1 MIHTGKEA
9 AAGKSAVQR
18 KIVVKYLFFKANA
31 KLVNAFKKRPVFTI
45 MLMVKSGK
53 NSGKIRDFFFL
64 RKHSNW
70 SKQKNSKRAAPVVV
84 GGRTTYNSTKR
95 RRREEELFHARN
107 NKRTTTGTRER
118 ERERESV
125 CVCVLY

>member
-53 NSGKIRDFFFL
+53 NIPWDAQFRILIFFL
-64 RKHSNW
+64 FF
-70 SKQKNSKRAAPVVV
+70 
-84 GGRTTYNSTKR
+84 STK
-95 RRREEELFHARN
+95 L
-107 NKRTTTGTRER
+107 GG
-118 ERERESV
+118 
-125 CVCVLY
+125 

>member
-31 KLVNAFKKRPVFTI
+31 KLENAFKNRPVFTI

-64 RKHSNW
+64 RKHPIAS
-70 SKQKNSKRAAPVVV
+70 SAQKK
-84 GGRTTYNSTKR
+84 
-95 RRREEELFHARN
+95 
-107 NKRTTTGTRER
+107 
-118 ERERESV
+118 
-125 CVCVLY
+125 

>member
-64 RKHSNW
+64 RKHPNEISTP
-70 SKQKNSKRAAPVVV
+70 Q
-84 GGRTTYNSTKR
+84 TTISTPR
-95 RRREEELFHARN
+95 FRVF
-107 NKRTTTGTRER
+107 
-118 ERERESV
+118 SV
-125 CVCVLY
+125 SAKTPFSTVTDY

>member
-31 KLVNAFKKRPVFTI
+31 KLVNAFKNRPVFTI

-64 RKHSNW
+64 RKHSN
-70 SKQKNSKRAAPVVV
+70 KK
-84 GGRTTYNSTKR
+84 
-95 RRREEELFHARN
+95 
-107 NKRTTTGTRER
+107 RER
-118 ERERESV
+118 NKTNAMIRE
-125 CVCVLY
+125 YI

>member
-45 MLMVKSGK
+45 IHLGY
-53 NSGKIRDFFFL
+53 NGKIKAKIVVKFAVLFL
-64 RKHSNW
+64 LK
-70 SKQKNSKRAAPVVV
+70 AP
-84 GGRTTYNSTKR
+84 Y
-95 RRREEELFHARN
+95 
-107 NKRTTTGTRER
+107 
-118 ERERESV
+118 
-125 CVCVLY
+125 

>member
-31 KLVNAFKKRPVFTI
+31 KLENAFKKRPVFTI

-64 RKHSNW
+64 RKHPLIVWVKITNPRVMDFN
-70 SKQKNSKRAAPVVV
+70 QKNY
-84 GGRTTYNSTKR
+84 T
-95 RRREEELFHARN
+95 L
-107 NKRTTTGTRER
+107 
-118 ERERESV
+118 
-125 CVCVLY
+125 

>member
-45 MLMVKSGK
+45 RLMVKSGK
-53 NSGKIRDFFFL
+53 NHGKIRDFFFFAKAPYGLKSLICQVADL
-64 RKHSNW
+64 RKNVA
-70 SKQKNSKRAAPVVV
+70 NVKRALVE
-84 GGRTTYNSTKR
+84 TYT
-95 RRREEELFHARN
+95 H
-107 NKRTTTGTRER
+107 
-118 ERERESV
+118 
-125 CVCVLY
+125 

>member
-64 RKHSNW
+64 RKH
-70 SKQKNSKRAAPVVV
+70 QKDEQKEQSEQTNL
-84 GGRTTYNSTKR
+84 TTP
-95 RRREEELFHARN
+95 
-107 NKRTTTGTRER
+107 
-118 ERERESV
+118 
-125 CVCVLY
+125 

>member
-31 KLVNAFKKRPVFTI
+31 KIVNAFKKRPVFTI

-64 RKHSNW
+64 RKH
-70 SKQKNSKRAAPVVV
+70 P
-84 GGRTTYNSTKR
+84 T
-95 RRREEELFHARN
+95 LFG
-107 NKRTTTGTRER
+107 TISMTGTLLKPGAYCTP
-118 ERERESV
+118 V
-125 CVCVLY
+125 

>member
-1 MIHTGKEA
+1 LIHTGKEA

-64 RKHSNW
+64 RKHSNET
-70 SKQKNSKRAAPVVV
+70 STIFRAQI
-84 GGRTTYNSTKR
+84 RK
-95 RRREEELFHARN
+95 
-107 NKRTTTGTRER
+107 K
-118 ERERESV
+118 
-125 CVCVLY
+125 